1 MARTTKPRATPAK
14 KKKEGLRQKQ
24 KQIVNVSVGK
34 GGASSNDYRPPTI
47 VQVQDHYA
55 HEAMPMYTNRTA
67 DVNVAEML
75 EGQRQDRADSLK
87 ERRQLMDRQFT
98 HGLVLTGVGAL
109 TAALPLL
116 RHGNEAVAAARAA
129 YRAGGSAM
137 NHAGEAVRHVGE
149 AVGFGGGH
157 RLGGTPR
164 PTGAAS
170 PQLAESRATSDA
182 AAATQPFATSAAV
195 GIRQTRDLR
204 GVRPEEMT
212 PAEQQHYAG
221 MYIRQRTSASTRG
234 GGGGGGSAST
244 RVPRWEQKFDSD

>member
-1 MARTTKPRATPAK
+1 MARSTKPRATPAK
-14 KKKEGLRQKQ
+14 KKEALRQKQ
-24 KQIVNVSVGK
+24 KQIVNVTVGK
-34 GGASSNDYRPPTI
+34 GGASSNEYRPPTI

-109 TAALPLL
+109 AAALPLL
-116 RHGNEAVAAARAA
+116 RHGNEAADAVRAA

-182 AAATQPFATSAAV
+182 AAATQPFATSAAG
-195 GIRQTRDLR
+195 GIRPPRSLVGVSMEELTIPELR
-204 GVRPEEMT
+204 
-212 PAEQQHYAG
+212 HYAG
-221 MYIRQRTSASTRG
+221 QSIRQRTGTRG
-234 GGGGGGSAST
+234 AGGAGGSAST
-244 RVPRWEQKFDSD
+244 PWNPKFD

>member
-1 MARTTKPRATPAK
+1 MARSTKPRATPA

-24 KQIVNVSVGK
+24 KQIVNVTVGK
-34 GGASSNDYRPPTI
+34 GGASSNEYRPPTI

-109 TAALPLL
+109 AAALPLL
-116 RHGNEAVAAARAA
+116 RHGTEAVAAARAA
-129 YRAGGSAM
+129 YRAGGSAI
-137 NHAGEAVRHVGE
+137 NHAGVAAGHVAQ

-157 RLGGTPR
+157 RLGGS

-170 PQLAESRATSDA
+170 PHLAESRATSDA
-182 AAATQPFATSAAV
+182 AAATQPFATSAAG
-195 GIRQTRDLR
+195 GIRPPRSLVGVAMEELTIPELR
-204 GVRPEEMT
+204 
-212 PAEQQHYAG
+212 HYAG
-221 MYIRQRTSASTRG
+221 QSIRQRTGTRG
-234 GGGGGGSAST
+234 AGGAGGSAST
-244 RVPRWEQKFDSD
+244 QWTPKFD

>member
-1 MARTTKPRATPAK
+1 MARSTKPRATPA

-24 KQIVNVSVGK
+24 KQIVNVTVGK
-34 GGASSNDYRPPTI
+34 GGASSSEFRPPTI

-55 HEAMPMYTNRTA
+55 HESMPMYTNRTA

-109 TAALPLL
+109 AAALPLL

-129 YRAGGSAM
+129 YRAGGSAI
-137 NHAGEAVRHVGE
+137 NHAGVAAGQVAQ

-157 RLGGTPR
+157 RLGGS

-170 PQLAESRATSDA
+170 PHLAESRATSDA
-182 AAATQPFATSAAV
+182 AAATQPFATSAAG
-195 GIRQTRDLR
+195 GIRPPRSLVGVAMEELTIPELR
-204 GVRPEEMT
+204 
-212 PAEQQHYAG
+212 HYAG
-221 MYIRQRTSASTRG
+221 QSIRQRTGTRG
-234 GGGGGGSAST
+234 AGGAGGSAST
-244 RVPRWEQKFDSD
+244 PWNPKFD

>member
-1 MARTTKPRATPAK
+1 MARSTKPRATPA

-24 KQIVNVSVGK
+24 KQIVNVTVGK
-34 GGASSNDYRPPTI
+34 GGASSNEYRPPTI

-109 TAALPLL
+109 AAALPLL

-137 NHAGEAVRHVGE
+137 NHAGVAAGHVAQ

-157 RLGGTPR
+157 RLGGS

-170 PQLAESRATSDA
+170 PHLAESRATSDA

-204 GVRPEEMT
+204 GVRPEAMT

-221 MYIRQRTSASTRG
+221 MYIRQRTSAPSRG
-234 GGGGGGSAST
+234 GGGGGSSAST
-244 RVPRWEQKFDSD
+244 PWNPKFD

>member
-1 MARTTKPRATPAK
+1 MARSTKPRATPA

-24 KQIVNVSVGK
+24 KQIVNVTVGK
-34 GGASSNDYRPPTI
+34 GGASSNEYRPPTI

-75 EGQRQDRADSLK
+75 EGQRQDRADSLR

-98 HGLVLTGVGAL
+98 QGLILTGVGAL
-109 TAALPLL
+109 AGALPLM
-116 RHGNEAVAAARAA
+116 RGHGNEAVAAARAA

-137 NHAGEAVRHVGE
+137 NHAAAAAGHV
-149 AVGFGGGH
+149 AQAAGFGGGH

-182 AAATQPFATSAAV
+182 AAATQPFATTAAV

-204 GVRPEEMT
+204 GVPPEAMT

-221 MYIRQRTSASTRG
+221 MYLRHRTSASTRG